1 MIKKKGETSF
11 DLNAHSYPTRVASFI
26 YSKKKR
32 KETYI
37 IHHEAIQLQLLADRL
52 VSFYNEKTNVEE
64 SCTPGGRHNAYTPPR
79 WETSQDP
86 NGSSC
91 GA

>member
-1 MIKKKGETSF
+1 MHILIPLESPVLFIQKKEK
-11 DLNAHSYPTRVASFI
+11 R
-26 YSKKKR
+26 KK